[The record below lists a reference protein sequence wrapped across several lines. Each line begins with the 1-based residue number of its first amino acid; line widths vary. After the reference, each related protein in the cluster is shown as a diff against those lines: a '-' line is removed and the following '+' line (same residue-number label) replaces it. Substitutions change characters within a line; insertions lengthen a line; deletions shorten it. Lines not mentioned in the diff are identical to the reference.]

1 MDLQLLIKG
10 LPSKPIK
17 LTEVTDIFI
26 KKSPSDKLN
35 RLPLDDAKQLQLNYQ
50 EYKFINKD
58 TVVIVKGEDL
68 KTIIAEL

>member
-10 LPSKPIK
+10 LPNKPIK
-17 LTEVTDIFI
+17 LTKVTDIFI
-26 KKSPSDKLN
+26 KKSSNDELV
-35 RLPLDDAKQLQLNYQ
+35 RLPLDETQQLQLNYQ

-68 KTIIAEL
+68 KTIVAEL

>member
-10 LPSKPIK
+10 LPNKPIK
-17 LTEVTDIFI
+17 LTKVTDIFI
-26 KKSPSDKLN
+26 KKSSNDELV
-35 RLPLDDAKQLQLNYQ
+35 RLPLNETQQLQLNYQ

-68 KTIIAEL
+68 KTIVAEL

>member
-26 KKSPSDKLN
+26 KKSSNDELV
-35 RLPLDDAKQLQLNYQ
+35 RLPLDETQQLQLNYQ

-68 KTIIAEL
+68 KTIVAEL

>member
-10 LPSKPIK
+10 LPNKPIK
-17 LTEVTDIFI
+17 LTKVTGIFI
-26 KKSPSDKLN
+26 KKSSNDELV
-35 RLPLDDAKQLQLNYQ
+35 RLPLDETQQLQLNYQ

-68 KTIIAEL
+68 KTIVAEL

>member
-35 RLPLDDAKQLQLNYQ
+35 RLSLDDAKQLQLNYQ

-58 TVVIVKGEDL
+58 TVVIVKAENL